1 MSFNS
6 KIWRWQEH
14 YVFLEV
20 LRESG
25 VTNMFG
31 ATPYLMRNF
40 DLDEKTA
47 KQILVS
53 WMRNYDKLKQEG
65 VI

>member
-6 KIWRWQEH
+6 KIWRWQEQ
-14 YVFLEV
+14 YAFLEA

>member
-1 MSFNS
+1 M
-6 KIWRWQEH
+6 RWQEH
-14 YVFLEV
+14 YVFLEA